1 MTEDP
6 GLEVREALLPDGTE
20 VVIVCAPGTPQD
32 DIDLRAAQLWAE
44 PPEHDAE
51 PSPEEARP

>member
-1 MTEDP
+1 MPEDL

-20 VVIVCAPGTPQD
+20 VVIVCAPGAPQD
-32 DIDLRAAQLWAE
+32 DIDLRAAQMWAE

-51 PSPEEARP
+51 PS